1 MLVLQET
8 ISSKL
13 MVFDA
18 RETTNAMLTAKKHT
32 KGKRKMKWIPLRLAR
47 FIGCQSA

>member
-18 RETTNAMLTAKKHT
+18 RETTNAMLTANKHT
-32 KGKRKMKWIPLRLAR
+32 KGKRKMKWI
-47 FIGCQSA
+47 